1 MGASGGKAS
10 GPGIARPP
18 GWAGEL
24 GLRERATDR
33 GAGMLGG
40 MITVLAIGLLALNPD
55 DALLTRAERSGFR
68 ETSRHAEV
76 VDLLDALAAS
86 SELAQ
91 RATMGRTGEGRE
103 IPLLVVADPPV
114 ASGAE
119 ARAAAAAGRL
129 VVLAFGNIH
138 AGEVCGKEALPI
150 LARELLGG
158 GQRDVLAGVV
168 FIIAPIYNGDGN
180 ERFSPDHRRTQ
191 NGPPE
196 VGTRENAAG
205 LDLNRDFVKVEAP
218 ETAVLVRFMNE
229 WDPHIVIDT
238 HATNGSPHRFLM
250 TYAGPKAPAGDV
262 GLIGWTRRELFPA
275 LDRRYEARTGER
287 LFWYGSFGG
296 AFGGPRD
303 RGRWETFPAEARY
316 GTTYIGL
323 RNRIGI
329 LSEAYAYAPFEER
342 VRGTRDF
349 VATIL
354 EYAAE
359 HRAAIAGQTRG
370 ADERTIAKGLAPGD
384 AVAIRSRA
392 VPREG
397 RFTILGFEEEDRD
410 GRSVAT
416 DRHAEYEVEL
426 IDEFIAERTVTRPW
440 AYVFPGELAAIG
452 AKLEQHGIKVERLTR
467 EATLDVETYT
477 IEGATPASRVFQGH
491 VLVRA
496 DARASRGERRFV
508 AGDYLVWTAQ
518 ALGNLVVYLLE
529 PECED
534 GLATWNYFD
543 AYLKPGSEFPVHRVM
558 SAAGLP

>member
-1 MGASGGKAS
+1 MLVGMTAFLA
-10 GPGIARPP
+10 
-18 GWAGEL
+18 L
-24 GLRERATDR
+24 GL
-33 GAGMLGG
+33 LS
-40 MITVLAIGLLALNPD
+40 LSLD
-55 DALLTRAERSGFR
+55 DALLTRAERTGYR

-76 VDLLDALAAS
+76 VELLDALAATS
-86 SELAQ
+86 GSAQ
-91 RATMGRTGEGRE
+91 RASMGRTGEGRE
-103 IPLLVVADPPV
+103 IPLLIIADPPV
-114 ASGAE
+114 SSGAE
-119 ARAAAAAGRL
+119 ARAAAGAGRL

-150 LARELLGG
+150 LAREILEGSHRG
-158 GQRDVLAGVV
+158 VLASIV
-168 FIIAPIYNGDGN
+168 FIVAPIYNGDGN
-180 ERFSPDHRRTQ
+180 ERFSSDNRRTQ

-196 VGTRENAAG
+196 VGIRENAAG

-218 ETAVLVRFMNE
+218 ETAALVRFLNE

-238 HATNGSPHRFLM
+238 HATNGSPHRFLI
-250 TYAGPKAPAGDV
+250 TYAGPKAPAGDA
-262 GLIGWTRRELFPA
+262 GLIEWTRRELFPA
-275 LDRRYEARTGER
+275 LDRRYEARTGDR

-296 AFGGPRD
+296 AFGGTRD
-303 RGRWETFPAEARY
+303 RTRWETFPAEARY

-359 HRAAIAGQTRG
+359 HRGAVAAQTRS
-370 ADERTIAKGLAPGD
+370 ADERTIEKGLAPGD

-392 VPREG
+392 TAREG
-397 RFTILGFEEEDRD
+397 RFTILGFEEEERE

-416 DRHAEYEVEL
+416 DRHAEYGVEL

-440 AYVFPGELAAIG
+440 AYVFPGDLAAIG
-452 AKLEQHGIKVERLTR
+452 AKLEQHGIRVERLAGET
-467 EATLDVETYT
+467 TLDVETYT

-496 DARASRGERRFV
+496 DARASRGEREFRT
-508 AGDYLVWTAQ
+508 GDYLVRTAQ
-518 ALGNLVVYLLE
+518 PLGNLVVYLLE

-534 GLATWNYFD
+534 GLTTWNYFD